1 MESGKVTP
9 KYEDQGNLQTNL
21 ILLVSSHVF
30 IFLLLPFQFAA
41 LGSLKQLSFVMS
53 FLYQLLV
60 LC

>member
-30 IFLLLPFQFAA
+30 IFLQFAA